1 MGHPR
6 RNTVLLQSIAAKL
19 RELRKA
25 QGLSQ
30 VDAYIDTDIHIGHV
44 ESGKTNISIS
54 TLSDLCD
61 YYEISLRDFFDELP
75 SK

>member
-30 VDAYIDTDIHIGHV
+30 VDAYIDTDIHIGRV

>member
-6 RNTVLLQSIAAKL
+6 RNTVLLQAIAAKL

-30 VDAYIDTDIHIGHV
+30 VDAYIDTDIHIGRV

-61 YYEISLRDFFDELP
+61 YYEISLRDFFNELP

>member
-6 RNTVLLQSIAAKL
+6 RNTVLLQAIASKL

-30 VDAYIDTDIHIGHV
+30 VDAYIDTDIHIGRV